1 MKNLM
6 PLVLLLSFGLLLGC
20 DQVLPNI
27 SKPSSDKA
35 VSNGPASSSTESD
48 SNTPKAGEKV
58 CFACKGTGTI
68 KCRAPGCQ
76 DGMGDCPGPCLKLNK
91 GTWVHMDVAG
101 HPPTDLWMKYDH
113 GNGAYEAFN
122 QGHAGHVIVVQNGHA
137 VDTGTCTICSGTGK
151 VQCSACKGTGKE
163 MCLICEGKKF
173 TPLSW
178 SPTNNPWLNR
188 QPDVIRLTDG
198 RVYLGKVMGSV
209 DTNVTIRTRDGRWV
223 YVSDKDLVTKPD
235 TNSTYS
241 VGP

>member
-1 MKNLM
+1 
-6 PLVLLLSFGLLLGC
+6 
-20 DQVLPNI
+20 
-27 SKPSSDKA
+27 
-35 VSNGPASSSTESD
+35 
-48 SNTPKAGEKV
+48 
-58 CFACKGTGTI
+58 
-68 KCRAPGCQ
+68 
-76 DGMGDCPGPCLKLNK
+76 
-91 GTWVHMDVAG
+91 
-101 HPPTDLWMKYDH
+101 MKYEH

-122 QGHAGHVIVVQNGHA
+122 QGHAGHVIVIQNDHA

-209 DTNVTIRTRDGRWV
+209 DTNVNIRTRDGRWV
-223 YVSDKDLVTKPD
+223 YVSYKDLVTKPD
-235 TNSTYS
+235 AVSTNSAVS
-241 VGP
+241 F